1 MTAFSGTNYGNT
13 LDNNHISSCIST
25 SKTAVLSNKPFRNM
39 YKYKYIALLD
49 TDEVIIP
56 LAQSNWSEMMSLIKK
71 NLTDAE
77 QIASFAFRNVFYG
90 DWMEEETKDG
100 AGIEIPSYFHL
111 LRHVHRST
119 TYWNF
124 NLKSFMNTDQAQS
137 QTLKTLMTVLTL

>member
-1 MTAFSGTNYGNT
+1 
-13 LDNNHISSCIST
+13 
-25 SKTAVLSNKPFRNM
+25 M

-100 AGIEIPSYFHL
+100 AGIEIPSHFQI
-111 LRHVHRST
+111 LRHVTRSA
-119 TYWNF
+119 TYLNIG
-124 NLKSFMNTDQAQS
+124 KSFMNTDQAQS
-137 QTLKTLMTVLTL
+137 QTLTQDTHDSADTVSVELCKQHFFG

>member
-1 MTAFSGTNYGNT
+1 
-13 LDNNHISSCIST
+13 
-25 SKTAVLSNKPFRNM
+25 M

-56 LAQSNWSEMMSLIKK
+56 LAHSNWSEMIMLIKK

-77 QIASFAFRNVFYG
+77 EIGSFSFRHVFFG
-90 DWMEEETKDG
+90 DWMEEETKDET
-100 AGIEIPSYFHL
+100 GIEIPSYFHI
-111 LRHVHRST
+111 LRHVHRGE

-137 QTLKTLMTVLTL
+137 QTLQTLVIGSWTVLTP